1 MVLIMLQSRLF
12 DQFVFQSDFSRVF
25 RIMIV
30 ATVAWLVIRNLET
43 ALAKVQLINLE
54 LDDRVQRRTVELQTA
69 KEKAETANRAKD
81 VFLATVSHELRTPL
95 NGILGLSQI
104 LLQRSDLPGEVTE
117 RIQVMQ
123 YSGDHLLGL
132 ITNILDLVKIEVTD
146 QIEMGEEIV
155 ELPTFI
161 AGICEFINARI
172 REKGLTFIQPSNVP
186 AVRVWMGETRWR
198 QVLLNLLVNA
208 VKFTD
213 QGWIELRIT
222 SKMPESEPDPVGFR
236 FEVIDTGIGMNA
248 EETDKLF
255 HPFIQVGDYTR
266 HAEGAG
272 LGLALSQ
279 RIIQA
284 MGSKIEVTS
293 TPGRESRFTF
303 EVELL
308 VVQDEVVEPNPD
320 AIPSGYRGDRR
331 LSALIVDDN
340 EASRIILNDMLAHLG
355 FDVIEA
361 SNGETALVI
370 EQEYEPGFEV
380 IFMDLMMPV
389 MNGFEAARSIRE
401 AGNDDSFIIGVSASP
416 LEADAA
422 ASLTSGCDVFL
433 SKPVLWTR
441 VISILTDG
449 IPDLLWVYDQGVG

>member
-1 MVLIMLQSRLF
+1 
-12 DQFVFQSDFSRVF
+12 
-25 RIMIV
+25 
-30 ATVAWLVIRNLET
+30 
-43 ALAKVQLINLE
+43 
-54 LDDRVQRRTVELQTA
+54 
-69 KEKAETANRAKD
+69 
-81 VFLATVSHELRTPL
+81 
-95 NGILGLSQI
+95 
-104 LLQRSDLPGEVTE
+104 
-117 RIQVMQ
+117 
-123 YSGDHLLGL
+123 
-132 ITNILDLVKIEVTD
+132 
-146 QIEMGEEIV
+146 
-155 ELPTFI
+155 
-161 AGICEFINARI
+161 
-172 REKGLTFIQPSNVP
+172 
-186 AVRVWMGETRWR
+186 
-198 QVLLNLLVNA
+198 LLVNA

-213 QGWIELRIT
+213 QGWIALRIT
-222 SKMPESEPDPVGFR
+222 SKSPESESDPVGFR

-248 EETDKLF
+248 DETNKLF

-266 HAEGAG
+266 HVEGVG

-284 MGSKIEVTS
+284 MGSRIEVNS
-293 TPGRESRFTF
+293 TPGRGSRFTF

-308 VVQDEVVEPNPD
+308 VVQDEVIVADPN
-320 AIPSGYRGDRR
+320 AIPIGYRGDRR
-331 LSALIVDDN
+331 LISALIVDDN
-340 EASRIILNDMLAHLG
+340 EASRIVLNYMLAHLG

-361 SNGETALVI
+361 SNGEIALVI

-389 MNGFEAARSIRE
+389 MNGFEAARSIRA

-422 ASLTSGCDVFL
+422 ASLASGCDVFL